1 MQLLHMVIAGTVVVL
16 LATLGLPLAQADDV
30 IMQKREVDP
39 ADMERL
45 LDPKRKRP
53 FCNAFT
59 GCGKK
64 RSDESMGTLVDLN
77 SEPAVEEL
85 SRQILSEAKLWEA
98 IQEARIE
105 LLRRRQEQVSSTV
118 PALDSKLLLIL
129 GEQDEEGLYCQY
141 LLAGSLLY
149 ILGEQDEEGLYCQH
163 LLAGSLLYILGEQ
176 DDEGLYCQYLLAGS
190 LLYILGE
197 QDEEGGY
204 CQHLLAGSLLYILG
218 EQDEE
223 GGYCQYLLAGSL
235 LYILGDQD
243 EEGLPALACREL
255 TIHTRGAG

>member
-1 MQLLHMVIAGTVVVL
+1 MYHYDVIVPAAAGIMQLLHMVIAGTVVVL

-30 IMQKREVDP
+30 IMQKRSDDRVTPNVRTPVLCPLSHVGIARATSCDYARPLEVDP

-105 LLRRRQEQVSSTV
+105 LLRRRQEQVSSIV

-129 GEQDEEGLYCQY
+129 R
-141 LLAGSLLY
+141 
-149 ILGEQDEEGLYCQH
+149 EQDEEGLYCQH
-163 LLAGSLLYILGEQ
+163 LLAASLLYILV
-176 DDEGLYCQYLLAGS
+176 
-190 LLYILGE
+190 E
-197 QDEEGGY
+197 QDEE
-204 CQHLLAGSLLYILG
+204 L
-218 EQDEE
+218 
-223 GGYCQYLLAGSL
+223 
-235 LYILGDQD
+235 
-243 EEGLPALACREL
+243 
-255 TIHTRGAG
+255 

>member
-1 MQLLHMVIAGTVVVL
+1 MTSQVVRLRRKIPNCWDPVAGRNNTHVVGRL
-16 LATLGLPLAQADDV
+16 SRLQCESH
-30 IMQKREVDP
+30 EVDP

-118 PALDSKLLLIL
+118 PALDSKELLIL
-129 GEQDEEGLYCQY
+129 GEQDEEG
-141 LLAGSLLY
+141 G
-149 ILGEQDEEGLYCQH
+149 
-163 LLAGSLLYILGEQ
+163 
-176 DDEGLYCQYLLAGS
+176 
-190 LLYILGE
+190 
-197 QDEEGGY
+197 
-204 CQHLLAGSLLYILG
+204 
-218 EQDEE
+218 
-223 GGYCQYLLAGSL
+223 
-235 LYILGDQD
+235 
-243 EEGLPALACREL
+243 
-255 TIHTRGAG
+255 